1 MRNYL
6 APTPGT
12 AGPCRSPNGLIRLRA
27 ARHRTTLLS
36 CVALAACLSAQA
48 AETLY
53 VGGSGGSTEKLYKEQ
68 IIPSFE
74 AKTGA
79 KVVYVPG
86 NSTDILAKLQAQKGK
101 QEISVALIDDGPMYQ
116 AVGQGLCAKVEEA
129 GAIKDLY
136 PTARMVGDKSVG
148 IGFIATGLA
157 YNKDQFAKHGWK
169 APTSWQDLTDPKYKQ
184 KVVIPP
190 ITNGYGLLTLMMMAR
205 LNGGGEANMEPGF
218 DVMTKKVAP
227 NVLVWEPSPGKMAQ
241 MLQTGE
247 AALVVWGNGRV
258 QSVAD
263 QGAPVEFVYPKE
275 GAVVI
280 MVAACVVEGAPQAKL
295 GQQFLQHVV
304 SSESQALMAQV
315 VGFGPVNKTTKLAPE
330 VAKKVVF
337 GPDKVNALIAPNYD
351 IINAKRAEWTNRW
364 NRAVER

>member
-1 MRNYL
+1 MRKYL
-6 APTPGT
+6 SVMSTLAM
-12 AGPCRSPNGLIRLRA
+12 A
-27 ARHRTTLLS
+27 AS
-36 CVALAACLSAQA
+36 LSAHA
-48 AETLY
+48 VETIY
-53 VGGSGGSTEKLYKEQ
+53 VGGFGGSTEKLFKEK
-68 IIPSFE
+68 IIPPFE

-86 NSTDILAKLQAQKGK
+86 NSTDTLAKLQAQKGK

-116 AVGQGLCAKVEEA
+116 AVGQGLCAKVEQS
-129 GAIKDLY
+129 GSIKELY
-136 PTARMVGDKSVG
+136 PNARMLGDSSVG

-157 YNKDQFAKHGWK
+157 YNKDVFAKNGWK
-169 APTSWQDLTDPKYKQ
+169 APTSWLDLTDPKYKQ

-190 ITNGYGLLTLMMMAR
+190 ITNGYGLLTLVMMSK
-205 LNGGGEANMEPGF
+205 LNGGSEATMDPGF
-218 DVMTKKVAP
+218 EVMSKKVAP
-227 NVLVWEPSPGKMAQ
+227 NVLAWEPSPGKMAQ

-258 QSVAD
+258 QAVVD

-280 MVAACVVEGAPQAKL
+280 MTAGCVVEGAPQAKL

-304 SSESQALMAQV
+304 SAEMQELLASSQ
-315 VGFGPVNKTTKLAPE
+315 GWGSVNKTAKLSPE
-330 VAKKVVF
+330 VIKKVVY
-337 GPDKVNALIAPNYD
+337 GPEKVNALISPNYLV
-351 IINAKRAEWTNRW
+351 INAKRAEWTNRW

>member
-1 MRNYL
+1 MRKYL
-6 APTPGT
+6 IVMSTMAM
-12 AGPCRSPNGLIRLRA
+12 A
-27 ARHRTTLLS
+27 AT
-36 CVALAACLSAQA
+36 LSANA
-48 AETLY
+48 AETIY
-53 VGGSGGSTEKLYKEQ
+53 VGGAGGSNEQVFKEK
-68 IIPSFE
+68 IIPAFE

-86 NSTDILAKLQAQKGK
+86 NSTDLLAKLQAQKGR

-116 AVGQGLCAKVEEA
+116 AVGQGLCAKVEDA
-129 GAIKDLY
+129 GSIKELY
-136 PTARMVGDKSVG
+136 PMARMLGDKSVG

-169 APTSWQDLTDPKYKQ
+169 APTSWQDLTDAKYKQ
-184 KVVIPP
+184 KLVIPP
-190 ITNGYGLLTLMMMAR
+190 ISNGYGLLTLLMMAK
-205 LNGGGEANMEPGF
+205 LNGGGETNIDPGF

-258 QSVAD
+258 QAVMD

-275 GAVVI
+275 GAVAL
-280 MVAACVVEGAPQAKL
+280 MVAGCVVEGAPQSKL
-295 GQQFLQHVV
+295 GQQFLRHVV
-304 SSESQALMAQV
+304 SAESQTLLAQV
-315 VGFGPVNKTTKLAPE
+315 LGFGPVNKTTKLAPD

-337 GPDKVNALIAPNYD
+337 GPERVNALVAPNYD
-351 IINAKRAEWTNRW
+351 IVNAKRAEWTKRW
-364 NRAVER
+364 DRAVEQ

>member
-1 MRNYL
+1 MHKYL
-6 APTPGT
+6 SVMSLLAT
-12 AGPCRSPNGLIRLRA
+12 AAFS
-27 ARHRTTLLS
+27 
-36 CVALAACLSAQA
+36 VQA
-48 AETLY
+48 AETIY
-53 VGGSGGSTEKLYKEQ
+53 VGGSGGSTEVLFKEK
-68 IIPSFE
+68 IIPAFE

-116 AVGQGLCAKVEEA
+116 ATGQGLCAKVEDS
-129 GAIKDLY
+129 GSIKELY
-136 PTARMVGDKSVG
+136 PNARMIGDKSVG

-157 YNKDQFAKHGWK
+157 YNKDAFAKNGWK
-169 APTSWQDLTDPKYKQ
+169 APTSWQDLTDPKFKQ

-190 ITNGYGLLTLMMMAR
+190 ITNGYGLLTLVMMSK
-205 LNGGGEANMEPGF
+205 LNGGGEDNMDPGF
-218 DVMTKKVAP
+218 EVMTKKVAP
-227 NVLVWEPSPGKMAQ
+227 NVLAWEPSPGKMAQ

-258 QSVAD
+258 QAVVD

-280 MVAACVVEGAPQAKL
+280 MVAGCVVEGAPQSKL

-304 SSESQALMAQV
+304 SAESQVLLAGA
-315 VGFGPVNKTTKLAPE
+315 VGWGPVNKTAKLAPD

-337 GPDKVNALIAPNYD
+337 GPEKVNALISPNYEV
-351 IINAKRAEWTNRW
+351 INAKRAEWTNRW

>member
-1 MRNYL
+1 M
-6 APTPGT
+6 
-12 AGPCRSPNGLIRLRA
+12 
-27 ARHRTTLLS
+27 
-36 CVALAACLSAQA
+36 
-48 AETLY
+48 
-53 VGGSGGSTEKLYKEQ
+53 
-68 IIPSFE
+68 
-74 AKTGA
+74 
-79 KVVYVPG
+79 
-86 NSTDILAKLQAQKGK
+86 
-101 QEISVALIDDGPMYQ
+101 
-116 AVGQGLCAKVEEA
+116 
-129 GAIKDLY
+129 
-136 PTARMVGDKSVG
+136 G

-157 YNKDQFAKHGWK
+157 YNKDAFAKNGWK

-190 ITNGYGLLTLMMMAR
+190 ITNGYGLLTLVMMSR
-205 LNGGGEANMEPGF
+205 LNGGGEDKMDPGF

-227 NVLVWEPSPGKMAQ
+227 NVLAWEPSPGKMAQ

-258 QSVAD
+258 QAVVD

-280 MVAACVVEGAPQAKL
+280 MIAGCVVEGAPQSKL

-304 SSESQALMAQV
+304 SAESQVLLADA
-315 VGFGPVNKTTKLAPE
+315 VGWGPVNKTAKLAPD

-337 GPDKVNALIAPNYD
+337 GPDKVNALISPNYEV
-351 IINAKRAEWTNRW
+351 INAKRAEWTNRW

>member
-1 MRNYL
+1 MRKYL
-6 APTPGT
+6 KVLG
-12 AGPCRSPNGLIRLRA
+12 S
-27 ARHRTTLLS
+27 
-36 CVALAACLSAQA
+36 LAMLASLGAHG

-116 AVGQGLCAKVEEA
+116 AVGQGLCAKVDDA
-129 GAIKDLY
+129 GSIKELY
-136 PTARMVGDKSVG
+136 PNARMIGGKSVG

-157 YNKDQFAKHGWK
+157 YNKDAFAKNGWK
-169 APTSWQDLTDPKYKQ
+169 APTSWKDLADPKYKQ

-190 ITNGYGLLTLMMMAR
+190 ITNGYGLLTLVMMSR
-205 LNGGGEANMEPGF
+205 LHGGGEDKMDPGF
-218 DVMTKKVAP
+218 DVMTKQVAP
-227 NVLVWEPSPGKMAQ
+227 NVLAWEPSPGKMAQ

-258 QSVAD
+258 QAVVD

-280 MVAACVVEGAPQAKL
+280 MVAGCVVEGAPQAKL

-304 SSESQALMAQV
+304 SAESQALMAQG

-337 GPDKVNALIAPNYD
+337 GPEKVNALISPNYD
-351 IINAKRAEWTNRW
+351 VINARRAEWTQRW

>member
-1 MRNYL
+1 MHKYL
-6 APTPGT
+6 IVMGA
-12 AGPCRSPNGLIRLRA
+12 
-27 ARHRTTLLS
+27 
-36 CVALAACLSAQA
+36 VALGASLNTQA
-48 AETLY
+48 AETIY
-53 VGGSGGSTEKLYKEQ
+53 VGGSGGSTEKLFKEK
-68 IIPSFE
+68 IIPAFE
-74 AKTGA
+74 TKTGA

-116 AVGQGLCAKVEEA
+116 AVGQGLCSKVEDT
-129 GAIKDLY
+129 GAIKELY
-136 PTARMVGDKSVG
+136 PAARMVGDKSVG

-157 YNKDQFAKHGWK
+157 YNKDVFAKNGWK
-169 APTSWQDLTDPKYKQ
+169 APASWQDLTDPKFKQ

-190 ITNGYGLLTLMMMAR
+190 ITNGYGLLTLVMMAK
-205 LNGGGEANMEPGF
+205 LNGGGETNIEPGF
-218 DVMTKKVAP
+218 EVMTKQVAP
-227 NVLVWEPSPGKMAQ
+227 NVLAWEPSPGKMAQ

-258 QSVAD
+258 QAVVD
-263 QGAPVEFVYPKE
+263 QGAPVEFIYPKE

-280 MVAACVVEGAPQAKL
+280 MVAGCVVEGAPQTKL

-304 SSESQALMAQV
+304 SAESQALLAQV
-315 VGFGPVNKTTKLAPE
+315 VGFGPVNKSTKLAPD

-337 GPDKVNALIAPNYD
+337 GPEKVNALISPNYD
-351 IINAKRAEWTNRW
+351 IVNAKRAEWTNRW